1 MSTPRTTEVLL
12 EVLDVEAI
20 EVDVYR
26 GISPAKSMPRVFG
39 GQVVAQALRAAERTV
54 EADHHIHSLQSYFL
68 LGGDPDAPILY
79 RVHRIRS
86 GRSFTT
92 RRVVAIQHGEAIF
105 NMSASF
111 QRSEGGFDH
120 GTPMLSTL
128 PHPES
133 LPRAKWGDKL
143 VDARE
148 IPPADLPGLAPG
160 RRLWFRVEGH
170 IGDDPGLHAAAIAYA
185 SDHGP
190 MGAIFTAY
198 AEVGPERQ
206 RDEFMA
212 ASLDHLVWFHRDARA
227 DQWLFFD
234 MQALSLAR
242 TRGLATGT
250 IHTEDGVHVATVQQ
264 EGLLRIRSASR

>member
-1 MSTPRTTEVLL
+1 MPTTPRTTEVLL
-12 EVLDVEAI
+12 DVLDVEAI

-26 GISPAKSMPRVFG
+26 GLSPSRNLPRVFG

-54 EADHHIHSLQSYFL
+54 EADHSVHSLHSYFL
-68 LGGDPDAPILY
+68 LGGDPKAPILY

-111 QRSEGGFDH
+111 QRAEPGYDYA
-120 GTPMLSTL
+120 TTMLSDL
-128 PHPES
+128 PTPDS
-133 LPRAKWGDKL
+133 LPRARWGDKL

-148 IPPADLPGLAPG
+148 IPAEKLPGLTPG
-160 RRLWFRVEGH
+160 RRLWFRVEGDM
-170 IGDDPGLHAAAIAYA
+170 GDDRGLHSAAIAYA

-190 MGAIFTAY
+190 MGVIRNAY
-198 AEVGPERQ
+198 TDVDPSRV
-206 RDEFMA
+206 RDDFMA
-212 ASLDHLVWFHRDARA
+212 ASLDHLVWFHRYARA

-234 MQALSLAR
+234 MQALSVA
-242 TRGLATGT
+242 TARGLATGT
-250 IHTEDGVHVATVQQ
+250 IHTSEGLHVATVQQ
-264 EGLLRIRSASR
+264 EGLLRVKRDR